1 MSHGRNRQENSRIL
15 LAEGSLTRQLL
26 ERLVF
31 PFSVLGITLLLGTLG
46 FYTIGVGRWSLFDCA
61 YMTSITLTSVGYGEI
76 LDQMGT
82 DARLFAMALMWT
94 GMGVTLYAISTIT
107 AFLVETDFR
116 RILRE
121 RRMEKKIAALR
132 GHVIVCGLGKTGFNI
147 VQEMHATRRQCVA
160 IDDQT
165 ENLQRTQQRIED
177 VYCLQGNATDEAIL
191 RRAGIENAG
200 GIIATLKNDSDNLLI
215 TVQARYISPGIK
227 VVARC
232 EENSLADKFYRA
244 GANYV
249 VNPAFIGGMRMA
261 SEILRPH
268 VVTFLDRMLRS
279 RDGSIRVEEAVICEH
294 SPWAGRSLR
303 ELDIRRKTG
312 LLLIALK
319 QPDRDE
325 FEYNPS
331 PEDTL
336 KVGTVVIVI
345 GNAEQVSLLRKLCST
360 GR

>member
-1 MSHGRNRQENSRIL
+1 MSDGRSRKESSRVIL
-15 LAEGSLTRQLL
+15 ADVPITRQLL
-26 ERLVF
+26 ERLIF
-31 PFSVLGITLLLGTLG
+31 PTTILGLTFLIGTLG
-46 FYTIGVGRWSLFDCA
+46 FYVLGVRRWSLFECA

-76 LDQMGT
+76 LDQMGA
-82 DARLFAMALMWT
+82 DARLFAMTLMWT

-147 VQEMHATRRQCVA
+147 VQEMYATRRQCVA
-160 IDDQT
+160 IDDNP
-165 ENLQRTQQRIED
+165 ENLQRTQQRFKD
-177 VYCLQGNATDEAIL
+177 LYYLLGNATDEAIL
-191 RRAGIENAG
+191 RQAGIENAG
-200 GIIATLKNDSDNLLI
+200 GIIASLKNDSDNLLI

-294 SPWAGRSLR
+294 SPWAGRSLK

-312 LLLIALK
+312 LLLIAMK
-319 QPDRDE
+319 QPDRDD

-331 PEDTL
+331 AEETL
-336 KVGTVVIVI
+336 KAGTVVIAI
-345 GNAEQVSLLRKLCST
+345 GDAEQITLLRKFCT
-360 GR
+360 AGK